1 MEEEGDEEDGEEDEG
16 EEEGGEG
23 VWELETEG
31 EPTLLEPKLWR
42 QWWDLYW
49 VVEEAWPGSGQ

>member
-1 MEEEGDEEDGEEDEG
+1 MEEEGDEEDEGEL